1 MQGIPFVVTDT
12 VSGFTTITISGD
24 SLVRRQFEQ
33 EVSGAWVAS
42 FCCLLTRAKPSVIPV
57 ETGIH
62 LVPLES
68 EGWIPSFEGMTA
80 ERDL

>member
-1 MQGIPFVVTDT
+1 MQDHTHAVMSVT
-12 VSGFTTITISGD
+12 
-24 SLVRRQFEQ
+24 SLCY
-33 EVSGAWVAS
+33 S
-42 FCCLLTRAKPSVIPV
+42 LTKAKPSVIPV

-68 EGWIPSFEGMTA
+68 EGWIPSYEGMTA